1 MPKNTSNTKEGT
13 GNLLKTIEEIWEA
26 AKSDADKFYDKG
38 NKAAGKRARAYAQEM
53 KKLLQDLRI
62 DIQAKKNEKASGST
76 KNMKKR

>member
-26 AKSDADKFYDKG
+26 AKADADKFYDKG

-53 KKLLQDLRI
+53 KKLLQELRI
-62 DIQAKKNEKASGST
+62 DIKKKKNEEESEST
-76 KNMKKR
+76 KNMKKK